1 MIKLPFS
8 KPLFL
13 ECEKKVCLFGE
24 DGEQRSFREPYC
36 LNYLI
41 LITNLALTH
50 LQHVLLHHKI
60 YTFVT
65 IIRARG
71 GYRIIFLVDILLI
84 KVLIP

>member
-24 DGEQRSFREPYC
+24 DGEQRSFKEPYC

-41 LITNLALTH
+41 LAFTH

-71 GYRIIFLVDILLI
+71 GYRIIF
-84 KVLIP
+84 